1 MIQIIKGK
9 SNFVSVLEKDKFII
23 SYLNSYSTS
32 VLKPDPKI
40 FYLVDGWPIQ
50 LYLFLKLKEKVELL
64 AYRDYCVHLF
74 EKKDR
79 NFIIY
84 GYEEDELKLIVK
96 NMRQRNI
103 SVISAIDGYKSIEVA
118 TQHIKSQFIDSST
131 IILIGQGQPK
141 QEASAAKLKEY
152 IPNFKILCVGAGL
165 SQQFGTSNALPK
177 FRLATP
183 FVRFFNRPD
192 ELFMRTIFAL
202 RFIPAFFKY
211 VCISK

>member
-1 MIQIIKGK
+1 MIRIIKSK
-9 SNFVSVLEKDKFII
+9 LNFVSVIEKDRYII

-50 LYLFLKLKEKVELL
+50 LYLFVKLKEKVELL
-64 AYRDYCVHLF
+64 AYRDYCQYLF

-84 GYEEDELKLIVK
+84 GYEENELTIIVK

-103 SVISAIDGYKSIEVA
+103 NVISAIDGYKNIEVA
-118 TQHIKSQFIDSST
+118 TQHIKSQHIDSST

-141 QEASAAKLKEY
+141 QEASATKLREY
-152 IPNFKILCVGAGL
+152 NPDLKILCVGAGL
-165 SQQFGTSNALPK
+165 SQQFGTSNALPN

-183 FVRFFNRPD
+183 FVRFFNYPG
-192 ELFMRTIFAL
+192 ELFKRTIFAL

-211 VCISK
+211 VRINK